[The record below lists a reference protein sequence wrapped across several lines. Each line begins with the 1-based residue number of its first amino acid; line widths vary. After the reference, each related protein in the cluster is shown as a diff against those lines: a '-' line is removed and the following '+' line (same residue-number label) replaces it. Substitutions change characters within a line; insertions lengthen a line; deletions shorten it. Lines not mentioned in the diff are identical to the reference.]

1 MDYCINEEINKMKI
15 INKLLKLGIWV
26 GLIAFAVHL
35 YQNDTSIQTAAK
47 DSVAFLQTK
56 VTQLVYPNS
65 KSSAND
71 DHNSTNNYTWSSNN
85 ATVYIDL
92 DNQILYNAA
101 VNAINSW
108 NSTGAF
114 TFKIVN
120 SKKNANIIIKAMND
134 DSTNAAGLT
143 STSYNPVSH
152 HLLKAVVKLNE
163 YYLLNQW
170 FGYDNQRIVNTAEH
184 ELGHAIGLSHTKE
197 VSVMYPEG
205 SYYTIQP
212 RDISNVKQLYG
223 ENNQSSSSS
232 SNAA

>member
-120 SKKNANIIIKAMND
+120 SKRM
-134 DSTNAAGLT
+134 L
-143 STSYNPVSH
+143 
-152 HLLKAVVKLNE
+152 
-163 YYLLNQW
+163 
-170 FGYDNQRIVNTAEH
+170 
-184 ELGHAIGLSHTKE
+184 
-197 VSVMYPEG
+197 
-205 SYYTIQP
+205 
-212 RDISNVKQLYG
+212 IS
-223 ENNQSSSSS
+223 
-232 SNAA
+232 

>member
-1 MDYCINEEINKMKI
+1 MDYCINEGIKMKI
-15 INKLLKLGIWV
+15 INKLLKLGIWI
-26 GLIAFAVHL
+26 GIIAFAIHL
-35 YQNDTSIQTAAK
+35 YQSDSSIQTAAK

-56 VTQLVYPNS
+56 VSQLVSPNS
-65 KSSAND
+65 KSSASD
-71 DHNSTNNYTWSSNN
+71 DHDSTGNYTWTSNS
-85 ATVYIDL
+85 ATVYIEL
-92 DNQILYNAA
+92 DNQVLYNATM
-101 VNAINSW
+101 NAINSW
-108 NSTGAF
+108 NNTGAF

-143 STSYNPVSH
+143 STSYNPISH

-163 YYLLNQW
+163 YYLLSQW
-170 FGYDNQRIVNTAEH
+170 FGYDNQRITNTVEH

-212 RDISNVKQLYG
+212 KDISNVKQLYE

-232 SNAA
+232 NNAA